1 MDRKISYPHFGDN
14 HVDNPPSYPQYGDN
28 LVDSLGITS
37 IALANRLRDAA
48 NHDMQSDVH
57 TDHTPQRDSV
67 EPNSPANHRDTNPSS
82 INRTMLSLA
91 LPTFVQLIAEPAFIL
106 IDTAIV
112 GHIGDEA
119 LAGLSIGS
127 TIILT
132 AVGLCIFLA
141 YSTTAQVAHLLG
153 AGRRREGLQAGIDG
167 LWLALG
173 IGIALVIG
181 LFAGAEPL
189 CRALGG
195 EGEVLQQAVT
205 YTHAVVLGAPGMLLV
220 YAANGIFRG
229 LQKVRIT
236 LVAAVSGAALN
247 TVLEVL
253 FVMVFR
259 WGIAG
264 SGAATMIAQWYMGLF
279 LTIPAI
285 LWSRADGA
293 SLRPRLDGIRA
304 AGSDGIPLFIRT
316 LAIRAAMVAT
326 VASAAHMGTS
336 VLAGFQAVNSSWNFA
351 MNMLDAVGIAG
362 QTLVAAALGAGNA
375 DQARRLTRAAGR
387 AGLVTGAAI
396 GLAFATVGLFAGHF
410 FSPTPHI
417 QTLIAAGM
425 VTMGVFF
432 PLQGWMMAIDGI
444 LIGSR
449 DYRYLAATCTAT
461 AAAYIAVLTLLD
473 GAIMNS
479 GAPTGTATT
488 LASGGLSNDTM
499 RTVALWTVFNVVLM
513 GGRGLCNGLR
523 IRTDRWMR

>member
-1 MDRKISYPHFGDN
+1 M
-14 HVDNPPSYPQYGDN
+14 
-28 LVDSLGITS
+28 
-37 IALANRLRDAA
+37 
-48 NHDMQSDVH
+48 
-57 TDHTPQRDSV
+57 DHTPQRDSV
-67 EPNSPANHRDTNPSS
+67 ESDSQTDQVNAVAPVDRPAHHQADTSTSPQRIAFTTIRPADQTNQTKASETHHRDANPVS

-195 EGEVLQQAVT
+195 KGAVLQQAVT

-236 LVAAVSGAALN
+236 LVAAVSGAVLN
-247 TVLEVL
+247 TALEVL

-279 LTIPAI
+279 LVIPAV
-285 LWSRADGA
+285 LWSRSDGA

-362 QTLVAAALGAGNA
+362 QTLVATALGAGHV
-375 DQARRLTRAAGR
+375 DQAKRLTRATGR

-396 GLAFATVGLFAGHF
+396 GVAFAITGLFAGHF

-417 QTLIAAGM
+417 QILIAAGM
-425 VTMGVFF
+425 VTMGAFF

-473 GAIMNS
+473 GAIMS
-479 GAPTGTATT
+479 GGAPAGTATT
-488 LASGGLSNDTM
+488 TATALGGSGFSNDTM
-499 RTVALWTVFNVVLM
+499 RTVALWITFNIVLM